1 MEASVRTLKLTYEDY
16 LYFPEDGK
24 RHELI
29 DGEHYVTAAP
39 NLMHQTIALNLAGDL
54 RSFFRPRGLGSVWA
68 APTDVVLSEFD
79 VVQPDVFFVSKGR
92 LRLAADGAKIQGAPD
107 LVVEVLS
114 PRTRRTDA
122 ITKRHLYEKFG
133 VQEYWMADPEL
144 ETIEVYRLVEGT
156 FRREAELSTEQED
169 VLSTSLLPGL
179 EIALTEIFEYWP
191 GSA

>member
-16 LYFPEDGK
+16 LYFPEDGR

-39 NLMHQTIALNLAGDL
+39 NLKHQTAALNLAGDL
-54 RSFFRPRGLGSVWA
+54 RNFVRPRDLGRVWA

-79 VVQPDVFFVSKGR
+79 VVQPDVLFVSKAR
-92 LRLAADGAKIQGAPD
+92 LHLAAEGENLQGAPD

-114 PRTRRTDA
+114 PRTRRTDV

-133 VQEYWMADPEL
+133 VQEYWMVDPEL
-144 ETIEVYRLVEGT
+144 ETIEIYRLREGA
-156 FRREAELSTEQED
+156 FRREAELSTENED
-169 VLSTSLLPGL
+169 VATTPLLPGL
-179 EIALTEIFEYWP
+179 EIALTEIFE
-191 GSA
+191 